1 MKTRQIKNLPQKI
14 RKRNTYNERQD
25 YLNSSYIFYLVRQ
38 QGCGVNGVEIKYIY
52 FRKLIRKSLSNGVI
66 GMWKDYLIEITET
79 KALESFLNPI
89 RFK

>member
-1 MKTRQIKNLPQKI
+1 M
-14 RKRNTYNERQD
+14 
-25 YLNSSYIFYLVRQ
+25 
-38 QGCGVNGVEIKYIY
+38 EIKYIY

-89 RFK
+89 RFN